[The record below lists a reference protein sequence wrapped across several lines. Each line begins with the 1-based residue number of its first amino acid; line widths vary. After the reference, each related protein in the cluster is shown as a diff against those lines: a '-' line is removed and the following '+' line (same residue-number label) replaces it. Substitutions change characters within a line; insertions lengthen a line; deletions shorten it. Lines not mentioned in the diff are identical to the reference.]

1 MYSRTASKRYAK
13 ALIESAAESNLL
25 EETYSEINS
34 FKDILKN
41 SRQLSDYLL
50 NPTISKEDKGNLI
63 IKILGD
69 DYPNLI
75 NLVNLLTINNRLDE
89 LENIADSFN
98 VLYVK
103 RKGIIEARITSAVP
117 ISNDLE
123 TEVVKYLESIKKGQI
138 NLTKKID
145 KSIIAGFV
153 LDFDDIQFD
162 ASAKKK
168 LNKMQKQLTRN
179 N

>member
-69 DYPNLI
+69 EYPNLI

-89 LENIADSFN
+89 FKNIADSFN

-138 NLTKKID
+138 NLIKKID

-153 LDFDDIQFD
+153 LDFDDTQFD

>member
-13 ALIESAAESNLL
+13 ALIESAVESNLL

-34 FKDILKN
+34 FKDMLKN
-41 SRQLSDYLL
+41 SKQLSDYLL
-50 NPTISKEDKGNLI
+50 NPTISKENKGNLI

-153 LDFDDIQFD
+153 LDFDDTQFY

>member
-1 MYSRTASKRYAK
+1 MYSKTASKRYAK
-13 ALIESAAESNLL
+13 ALIGSAIDSNIL

-34 FKDILKN
+34 LKDTLTSSIE
-41 SRQLSDYLL
+41 LSEYLL
-50 NPTISKEDKGNLI
+50 NPTISKDEKGSFI
-63 IKILGD
+63 IKIVGNEHPHLI
-69 DYPNLI
+69 NLI
-75 NLVNLLTINNRLDE
+75 NLLKANNRLDE

-98 VLYVK
+98 ELYAK
-103 RKGIIEARITSAVP
+103 RKGIIEASITSAVP
-117 ISNDLE
+117 ISIDLE
-123 TEVVKYLESIKKGQI
+123 NEIVNYLKSIKKGQI

-153 LDFDDIQFD
+153 LDFDDTQFD

-168 LNKMQKQLTRN
+168 LNKMQKQLTQN

>member
-1 MYSRTASKRYAK
+1 MYSKTASKRYAK
-13 ALIESAAESNLL
+13 ALIGSAAESNLL
-25 EETYSEINS
+25 EETYAEMNS
-34 FKDILKN
+34 LKSILTN
-41 SRQLSDYLL
+41 SNQLSEYLL
-50 NPTISKEDKGNLI
+50 NPTISKDDKGNFI
-63 IKILGD
+63 IKIVGD
-69 DYPNLI
+69 EHPNLI
-75 NLVNLLTINNRLDE
+75 NLVNLLTANNRLNE

-98 VLYVK
+98 ELYAK
-103 RKGIIEARITSAVP
+103 RKGIIEASITSAVP

-123 TEVVKYLESIKKGQI
+123 TEIVKYLKSIKKGQI

-153 LDFDDIQFD
+153 LDLDDTQFD
-162 ASAKKK
+162 ASARKK

>member
-1 MYSRTASKRYAK
+1 MYSKTASKRYAK
-13 ALIESAAESNLL
+13 ALITSAIESNLL

-34 FKDILKN
+34 LKDILNN
-41 SRQLSDYLL
+41 SNQLSEYLL
-50 NPTISKEDKGNLI
+50 NPTISKDDKGKLI
-63 IKILGD
+63 IKILGNQH
-69 DYPNLI
+69 PNLI
-75 NLVNLLTINNRLDE
+75 NFVNLLTMNNRLDE
-89 LENIADSFN
+89 LENISNSFN
-98 VLYVK
+98 ELYAK
-103 RKGIIEARITSAVP
+103 RKGIIQAKITSAVP

-123 TEVVKYLESIKKGQI
+123 IQVVKYLESIKKGQI
-138 NLTKKID
+138 NLTKQID
-145 KSIIAGFV
+145 KTIIAGFV

>member
-69 DYPNLI
+69 EYPNPVSYTHLTLPTI
-75 NLVNLLTINNRLDE
+75 LLV
-89 LENIADSFN
+89 
-98 VLYVK
+98 
-103 RKGIIEARITSAVP
+103 
-117 ISNDLE
+117 
-123 TEVVKYLESIKKGQI
+123 
-138 NLTKKID
+138 
-145 KSIIAGFV
+145 
-153 LDFDDIQFD
+153 
-162 ASAKKK
+162 
-168 LNKMQKQLTRN
+168 
-179 N
+179 

>member
-89 LENIADSFN
+89 FENIADSFN

-123 TEVVKYLESIKKGQI
+123 TEVVKYLESIKRGQI

-153 LDFDDIQFD
+153 LDFDDTQFD

>member
-89 LENIADSFN
+89 FENIADSFN

-153 LDFDDIQFD
+153 LDFDDTQFD

>member
-1 MYSRTASKRYAK
+1 MYSKTASKRYAK
-13 ALIESAAESNLL
+13 ALITSAIGSNLL
-25 EETYSEINS
+25 EETYSEMNS
-34 FKDILKN
+34 LKSILTN
-41 SRQLSDYLL
+41 SNQLSEYLL
-50 NPTISKEDKGNLI
+50 NPTISKDDKGNFI
-63 IKILGD
+63 IKIVGD
-69 DYPNLI
+69 DHPNLI
-75 NLVNLLTINNRLDE
+75 NLVNLLTANNRLNE

-98 VLYVK
+98 ELYAK
-103 RKGIIEARITSAVP
+103 RKGIIEASITSAVP

-123 TEVVKYLESIKKGQI
+123 TEIVKYLKSIKKGQI

-153 LDFDDIQFD
+153 LDLDDTQFD
-162 ASAKKK
+162 ASARKK

>member
-1 MYSRTASKRYAK
+1 MYSKTASKRYAK
-13 ALIESAAESNLL
+13 ALIESALENNRL
-25 EETYSEINS
+25 EETYSELNNLKDVLNNS
-34 FKDILKN
+34 
-41 SRQLSDYLL
+41 SQLSGYLL
-50 NPTISKEDKGNLI
+50 NPAVAKGEKGDLL
-63 IKILGD
+63 IKIFGD
-69 DYPNLI
+69 EHPNLI
-75 NLVNLLTINNRLDE
+75 NLITLLQINNRLDE

-98 VLYVK
+98 ELYAR
-103 RKGIIEARITSAVP
+103 RKGIIEASITSAVP
-117 ISNDLE
+117 ISNNLE
-123 TEVVKYLESIKKGQI
+123 TEIVKYLKTIKKGQI

-153 LDFDDIQFD
+153 LDFGDTQFD

>member
-13 ALIESAAESNLL
+13 ALIESAVESNLL

-69 DYPNLI
+69 EYPNLI

-89 LENIADSFN
+89 FENIADSFN

-153 LDFDDIQFD
+153 LDFDDTQFD

>member
-1 MYSRTASKRYAK
+1 MYSKTASKRYAK

-75 NLVNLLTINNRLDE
+75 NLVHLLTINNRLDE
-89 LENIADSFN
+89 FENIADSFN

-153 LDFDDIQFD
+153 LDFDDTQFD

>member
-34 FKDILKN
+34 FKDMLKN
-41 SRQLSDYLL
+41 SRQLSEYLL

-69 DYPNLI
+69 EYPNLI

-89 LENIADSFN
+89 FENIADSFN

-123 TEVVKYLESIKKGQI
+123 TEVVKYLESIKRGQI

-153 LDFDDIQFD
+153 LDFDDTQFD

>member
-69 DYPNLI
+69 EYPNLI

-89 LENIADSFN
+89 FKNIADSFN

-123 TEVVKYLESIKKGQI
+123 TEVVKYLESIKRGQI
-138 NLTKKID
+138 NLTKIID

-153 LDFDDIQFD
+153 LDFDDTQFD

>member
-1 MYSRTASKRYAK
+1 MYSKTASKRYAK
-13 ALIESAAESNLL
+13 ALIGSAVDSNLL
-25 EETYSEINS
+25 EETYSEMNS
-34 FKDILKN
+34 LKSILTN
-41 SRQLSDYLL
+41 SNQLSEYLL
-50 NPTISKEDKGNLI
+50 NPTISKDDKGNFI
-63 IKILGD
+63 IKIVGD
-69 DYPNLI
+69 DHPNLI
-75 NLVNLLTINNRLDE
+75 NLVNLLTANNRLNE

-98 VLYVK
+98 ELYAK
-103 RKGIIEARITSAVP
+103 RKGIIEASITSAVP

-123 TEVVKYLESIKKGQI
+123 TQIVKYLKSIKKGQI

-153 LDFDDIQFD
+153 LDLDDTQFD
-162 ASAKKK
+162 ASARKK

>member
-1 MYSRTASKRYAK
+1 
-13 ALIESAAESNLL
+13 
-25 EETYSEINS
+25 
-34 FKDILKN
+34 
-41 SRQLSDYLL
+41 
-50 NPTISKEDKGNLI
+50 
-63 IKILGD
+63 
-69 DYPNLI
+69 
-75 NLVNLLTINNRLDE
+75 LVNLLTINNRLDE
-89 LENIADSFN
+89 FENIADSFN

-153 LDFDDIQFD
+153 LDFDDTQFD

>member
-41 SRQLSDYLL
+41 SRQLSEYLL

>member
-13 ALIESAAESNLL
+13 ALIESAVESNLL

-34 FKDILKN
+34 FKDMLKN
-41 SRQLSDYLL
+41 SKQLSDYLL

-89 LENIADSFN
+89 FENIADSFN

-103 RKGIIEARITSAVP
+103 RKGIIEARITSAAP

-123 TEVVKYLESIKKGQI
+123 TEVVKYLESIKRGQI

-145 KSIIAGFV
+145 KRIIAGFV
-153 LDFDDIQFD
+153 LDFDDTQFD

>member
-1 MYSRTASKRYAK
+1 MYSKIASKRYAK
-13 ALIESAAESNLL
+13 ALIESAIEGNKL

-34 FKDILKN
+34 VKN
-41 SRQLSDYLL
+41 LLINSHELSDYLL
-50 NPTISKEDKGNLI
+50 NPTISKDDKGNLI
-63 IKILGD
+63 IKIIGD
-69 DYPNLI
+69 SHTNIINLI
-75 NLVNLLTINNRLDE
+75 HLLTIKNRINQ

-98 VLYVK
+98 ELYSK
-103 RKGIIEARITSAVP
+103 RQGIIEASITSAVP
-117 ISNDLE
+117 ISIDLE
-123 TEVVKYLESIKKGQI
+123 EDVVKYLASIKKGKI
-138 NLTKKID
+138 NLKKKVD
-145 KSIIAGFV
+145 KKIIAGFV

>member
-34 FKDILKN
+34 FKDMLKN
-41 SRQLSDYLL
+41 SKQLSDYLL
-50 NPTISKEDKGNLI
+50 NPTISKENKGNLI

-153 LDFDDIQFD
+153 LDFDDTQFD